1 MRGGAP
7 SAAVTKKMAELVV
20 GTSGADGGEKK
31 LHGHT
36 HNRRQRR
43 SGWGARGGQRNW
55 CVSCALCTVL
65 LEFLTKFRFV
75 RKSSAIFLFSLL
87 ARTQHTAHRCARR
100 AAAVRALAIAMSFVA
115 PGSPARAVS
124 STAAAAAASSAAAA
138 PAAGGVLSR
147 LSASAR
153 SAAGWL
159 RRCGAPAPVP
169 RTSRTVVAGGGGG
182 DDDGGPPFA
191 DNSVTTSRYTL
202 LNFLPLFLFEQFS
215 RFANMYFLIIC
226 ILQTIPSISITGGF
240 PATAVPLAIGAV
252 IYSGGGDGA
261 REESCGPGA
270 AESHWHR
277 LRPPLPA
284 FSSLFFCSHWL

>member
-1 MRGGAP
+1 M
-7 SAAVTKKMAELVV
+7 
-20 GTSGADGGEKK
+20 
-31 LHGHT
+31 
-36 HNRRQRR
+36 
-43 SGWGARGGQRNW
+43 
-55 CVSCALCTVL
+55 
-65 LEFLTKFRFV
+65 
-75 RKSSAIFLFSLL
+75 
-87 ARTQHTAHRCARR
+87 
-100 AAAVRALAIAMSFVA
+100 RALAIAMSFVA
-115 PGSPARAVS
+115 PGSPTRAVS
-124 STAAAAAASSAAAA
+124 STAAAAAPAASSAAAA
-138 PAAGGVLSR
+138 LAAGGVLSR

-252 IYSGGGDGA
+252 IYI
-261 REESCGPGA
+261 
-270 AESHWHR
+270 
-277 LRPPLPA
+277 
-284 FSSLFFCSHWL
+284 